1 MSMDPAAR
9 QPCSDANFLDLPSR
23 EELCHYVMFV
33 RFRRQRRRL
42 QASLMQTRRV
52 GGKVQSKHIGALGS
66 VDADASVRSRL
77 AFWAKL
83 PQRLAALGN
92 RLGADDEPKIRGA
105 LHSRIPMVTPH
116 EQRAVQ
122 AENFK
127 DDERFWD
134 TLRDLTA
141 SHIEGHKAQ
150 IALAEA
156 KVAEME
162 PEVAKAAEKAEV
174 ARSRLEKLQRGEYVA
189 GGLGKRPD
197 LRALT
202 KAAGLTPSMV
212 RRAELFASLTEAE
225 FEALLAPEQMK
236 RRTDAEDKAFDREAR
251 RLIRARK

>member
-1 MSMDPAAR
+1 
-9 QPCSDANFLDLPSR
+9 
-23 EELCHYVMFV
+23 MFV
-33 RFRRQRRRL
+33 RFRLQGNRL
-42 QASLMQTRRV
+42 QASLVQSRRAAR
-52 GGKVQSKHIGALGS
+52 KVQAEHIGALGS
-66 VDADASVRSRL
+66 VDADVSVRSRL

-92 RLGADDEPKIRGA
+92 RLGADDEPKIRGV
-105 LHSRIPMVTPH
+105 LHSRIPMVTPD

-127 DDERFWD
+127 DDEHFWD
-134 TLRDLTA
+134 TMRDLNA

-162 PEVAKAAEKAEV
+162 PEVAKAAEEVEV
-174 ARSRLEKLQRGEYVA
+174 ARTRLAKLKRGEDVA
-189 GGLGKRPD
+189 GGLGKRLD
-197 LRALT
+197 LRALI
-202 KAAGLTPSMV
+202 KAPGLTLSLV

-225 FEALLAPEQMK
+225 FEALLAPDQMK

-251 RLIRARK
+251 RLIRARQ